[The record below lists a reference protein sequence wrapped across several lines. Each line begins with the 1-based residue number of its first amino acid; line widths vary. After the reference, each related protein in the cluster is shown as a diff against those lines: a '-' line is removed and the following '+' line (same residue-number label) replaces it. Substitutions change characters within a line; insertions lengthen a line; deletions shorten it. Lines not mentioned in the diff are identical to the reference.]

1 MRALVASL
9 CFLAA
14 FAPAAPASAQ
24 FVQPHTYGSV
34 VVSNPFIGDSRQH
47 VGDSRQ
53 HGPGVGRELHAI
65 RERIHEEREAGILS
79 RHEAR
84 RLRREANAIAELAD
98 RYDGQG
104 MPQSAQDE
112 LEARTHYLSDAVNR
126 PR

>member
-1 MRALVASL
+1 MRALVASF

-14 FAPAAPASAQ
+14 VAPGAPATAQ
-24 FVQPHTYGSV
+24 FAQPHTYGP
-34 VVSNPFIGDSRQH
+34 VSTPNPFIGDSRQ
-47 VGDSRQ
+47 R
-53 HGPGVGRELHAI
+53 GPSLGRELHAI

-84 RLRREANAIAELAD
+84 ELRREANAIAELAD

-104 MPQSAQDE
+104 MSQSARDE
-112 LEARTHYLSDAVNR
+112 LEARTQYLRDAVSR